1 MIEEIRE
8 RMVREIEQLNHEL
21 HVVLP
26 EALQR
31 ARELGDL
38 RENGDYQAAIERQQ
52 FVQARLNH
60 LRDRLSRLSSAW
72 VRS

>member
-38 RENGDYQAAIERQQ
+38 RERRE
-52 FVQARLNH
+52 
-60 LRDRLSRLSSAW
+60 S
-72 VRS
+72 